1 MKKEKRQLRY
11 PGLKAGSIYGTV
23 IFFIIPLIDTLTSEN
38 PNFISSLLNTKHIF
52 KTMLG
57 AFFFGVMIH
66 IVDSLRIA
74 RAKKTRIRRC
84 LMKSLARLLIIHVF
98 ISIFLF
104 FALISGAVS
113 HTVLLLLL
121 LFLPALN
128 KGLEKIQS
136 KRIPVLNA
144 ALFFLLI
151 SFPQLLTN
159 PVQWKFSIFLV
170 VTIISSLAYF
180 YNFYQVVKEVDQK
193 QLI

>member
-1 MKKEKRQLRY
+1 
-11 PGLKAGSIYGTV
+11 
-23 IFFIIPLIDTLTSEN
+23 
-38 PNFISSLLNTKHIF
+38 
-52 KTMLG
+52 
-57 AFFFGVMIH
+57 
-66 IVDSLRIA
+66 
-74 RAKKTRIRRC
+74 
-84 LMKSLARLLIIHVF
+84 MKSLARLLNIHVF

-104 FALISGAVS
+104 FALISGVVS
-113 HTVLLLLL
+113 HTVLLLLLLL

>member
-1 MKKEKRQLRY
+1 
-11 PGLKAGSIYGTV
+11 
-23 IFFIIPLIDTLTSEN
+23 
-38 PNFISSLLNTKHIF
+38 
-52 KTMLG
+52 
-57 AFFFGVMIH
+57 
-66 IVDSLRIA
+66 
-74 RAKKTRIRRC
+74 
-84 LMKSLARLLIIHVF
+84 MKSLARLLIIHVF

-159 PVQWKFSIFLV
+159 PIQWKFPIFLV
-170 VTIISSLAYF
+170 VTIISSLVYF
-180 YNFYQVVKEVDQK
+180 YNFYQVVKEVNQK

>member
-1 MKKEKRQLRY
+1 
-11 PGLKAGSIYGTV
+11 
-23 IFFIIPLIDTLTSEN
+23 
-38 PNFISSLLNTKHIF
+38 
-52 KTMLG
+52 
-57 AFFFGVMIH
+57 
-66 IVDSLRIA
+66 
-74 RAKKTRIRRC
+74 
-84 LMKSLARLLIIHVF
+84 MKSLARLLIIHVF

-159 PVQWKFSIFLV
+159 PVLWKFSIFLV
-170 VTIISSLAYF
+170 VTIISSLTYF

>member
-1 MKKEKRQLRY
+1 
-11 PGLKAGSIYGTV
+11 
-23 IFFIIPLIDTLTSEN
+23 
-38 PNFISSLLNTKHIF
+38 
-52 KTMLG
+52 
-57 AFFFGVMIH
+57 
-66 IVDSLRIA
+66 
-74 RAKKTRIRRC
+74 
-84 LMKSLARLLIIHVF
+84 MKSLARLLIIHVF

-104 FALISGAVS
+104 FALTSGAVS
-113 HTVLLLLL
+113 HTVLLLLP

-159 PVQWKFSIFLV
+159 LVQWKFSIFLV

>member
-1 MKKEKRQLRY
+1 
-11 PGLKAGSIYGTV
+11 
-23 IFFIIPLIDTLTSEN
+23 
-38 PNFISSLLNTKHIF
+38 
-52 KTMLG
+52 
-57 AFFFGVMIH
+57 
-66 IVDSLRIA
+66 
-74 RAKKTRIRRC
+74 
-84 LMKSLARLLIIHVF
+84 MKSLARLLIIHVF

-159 PVQWKFSIFLV
+159 PVQWKFPIFLV
-170 VTIISSLAYF
+170 VTIISSLVYF

>member
-1 MKKEKRQLRY
+1 
-11 PGLKAGSIYGTV
+11 
-23 IFFIIPLIDTLTSEN
+23 
-38 PNFISSLLNTKHIF
+38 
-52 KTMLG
+52 
-57 AFFFGVMIH
+57 
-66 IVDSLRIA
+66 
-74 RAKKTRIRRC
+74 
-84 LMKSLARLLIIHVF
+84 MKSLARLLIIHVF

-104 FALISGAVS
+104 CALISGAVS

-159 PVQWKFSIFLV
+159 PVQWKFPIFLV
-170 VTIISSLAYF
+170 VTIISSLVYF
-180 YNFYQVVKEVDQK
+180 YNFYQVVKEVNQK

>member
-1 MKKEKRQLRY
+1 
-11 PGLKAGSIYGTV
+11 
-23 IFFIIPLIDTLTSEN
+23 
-38 PNFISSLLNTKHIF
+38 
-52 KTMLG
+52 
-57 AFFFGVMIH
+57 
-66 IVDSLRIA
+66 
-74 RAKKTRIRRC
+74 
-84 LMKSLARLLIIHVF
+84 MKSLARLLIIHVF

-159 PVQWKFSIFLV
+159 PVQWKFPIFLV
-170 VTIISSLAYF
+170 VTIISSLVYF
-180 YNFYQVVKEVDQK
+180 YNFYQVVKEVNQK
-193 QLI
+193 QSI

>member
-1 MKKEKRQLRY
+1 MKSL
-11 PGLKAGSIYGTV
+11 L
-23 IFFIIPLIDTLTSEN
+23 TLLTYHLL
-38 PNFISSLLNTKHIF
+38 FSSLLIF
-52 KTMLG
+52 
-57 AFFFGVMIH
+57 I
-66 IVDSLRIA
+66 IVSGNL
-74 RAKKTRIRRC
+74 IRE
-84 LMKSLARLLIIHVF
+84 
-98 ISIFLF
+98 IFL
-104 FALISGAVS
+104 
-113 HTVLLLLL
+113 VLV
-121 LFLPALN
+121 FVPALN

>member
-1 MKKEKRQLRY
+1 
-11 PGLKAGSIYGTV
+11 
-23 IFFIIPLIDTLTSEN
+23 
-38 PNFISSLLNTKHIF
+38 
-52 KTMLG
+52 
-57 AFFFGVMIH
+57 
-66 IVDSLRIA
+66 
-74 RAKKTRIRRC
+74 
-84 LMKSLARLLIIHVF
+84 MKSLARLLIIHVF

-113 HTVLLLLL
+113 HTVLLLLLL